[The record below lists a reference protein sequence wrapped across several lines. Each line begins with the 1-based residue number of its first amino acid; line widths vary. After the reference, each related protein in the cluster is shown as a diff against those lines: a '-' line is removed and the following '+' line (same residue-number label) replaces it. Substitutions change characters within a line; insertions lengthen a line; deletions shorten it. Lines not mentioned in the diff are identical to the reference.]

1 MKTFSIEL
9 KNAED
14 VVNLV
19 NIASEYEY
27 DVELKSGDMLVD
39 AKSIMGAMA
48 MTGKP
53 SLELVVHAEQCEDL
67 LKELEDFLCG
77 GERPANP

>member
-1 MKTFSIEL
+1 MKTFAIEL

-14 VVNLV
+14 AVKLV
-19 NIASEYEY
+19 TVTSEFAYEI
-27 DVELKSGDMLVD
+27 ELKSGDMLAD
-39 AKSIMGAMA
+39 GKSIMGAMA

-67 LKELEDFLCG
+67 LKELEDFRCG

>member
-1 MKTFSIEL
+1 
-9 KNAED
+9 
-14 VVNLV
+14 
-19 NIASEYEY
+19 
-27 DVELKSGDMLVD
+27 MLAD
-39 AKSIMGAMA
+39 GKSIMGAMA